1 MSYTQDFINTVAP
14 IVQKYCKAY
23 GYKYASPIIAQA
35 CCESAWGRSWISKA
49 PYFNFFGL
57 KCGSSWKGRRV
68 NAKTHE
74 EYKKGTLTAIKA
86 DFRAYDSLDEGIK
99 GYFDF
104 IQYSRY
110 ANLKQATSPED
121 YLEKI
126 RADGY
131 ATSYSYVNTNKSI
144 IEKYGLKKYDEQP
157 AIKKTDIDV
166 IIAVIKEEY
175 GNGAERRKRLEQA
188 GYNASDVQDKVN
200 KIYAYIESIL

>member
-1 MSYTQDFINTVAP
+1 MSYAQDFINKVAP
-14 IVQKYCKAY
+14 IVQKYCEAY

-57 KCGSSWKGRRV
+57 KCGSAWKGRRV

-74 EYKKGTLTAIKA
+74 EYKKGTLTAINA
-86 DFRAYDSLDEGIK
+86 DFRAFDSLEKGIE
-99 GYFDF
+99 GYFEF

-110 ANLKQATSPED
+110 ANLRQATSPED

-131 ATSYSYVNTNKSI
+131 ATSYSYVKTNKSI
-144 IEKYGLKKYDEQP
+144 IEKYGLKKYDEKP
-157 AIKKTDIDV
+157 AKSIDDVVKEV
-166 IIAVIKEEY
+166 IAGKW
-175 GNGAERRKRLEQA
+175 GNGSERKRRLTEA
-188 GYNASDVQDKVN
+188 GYNYSEIQKKVN
-200 KIYAYIESIL
+200 NYYRR

>member
-1 MSYTQDFINTVAP
+1 MSYTSDFINTVAP
-14 IVQKYCKAY
+14 IVQKYAKQY
-23 GYKYASPIIAQA
+23 GYKYPSAIIAQA

-57 KCGSSWKGRRV
+57 KCGSAWKGRRV

-74 EYKKGTLTAIKA
+74 EYTKGTLTAISA

-99 GYFDF
+99 GYFEF

-131 ATSYSYVNTNKSI
+131 ATSYTYVNTNKKI
-144 IEKYGLKKYDEQP
+144 IEQCNLKQFDEKP
-157 AIKKTDIDV
+157 AVTKSIDDVVKEV
-166 IIAVIKEEY
+166 IQGKW
-175 GNGAERRKRLEQA
+175 GNGAERKRRLTEA
-188 GYNASDVQDKVN
+188 GYNYAEIQKKVN
-200 KIYAYIESIL
+200 NYYRR